1 MRLKSDLFC
10 AQAGVAE
17 TLAGV
22 QSGQPLTV
30 HMHGTGV
37 KGSGGPMDRAQAKNN
52 NAPEPGR
59 GTPLTLAVTGGK
71 GGVGK
76 TQVALNLALV
86 LARQGYRTLLLDGDV
101 ELANVNVML
110 GLYPGV
116 TLEHVV
122 LGERTLDEVVVPVAE
137 NLDLLPGASGVP
149 NCLELRES
157 ARDAFLQQLMGL
169 EQQYDRVIIDTAAG
183 LSSTS
188 LHMVAASHLT
198 AVVLTPDP
206 TSLTDAFSLLK
217 VLERK
222 GYRRTPSVIVNMA
235 QGATQAQAIY
245 RRFAAAVS
253 RYIGMQTHYL
263 GAIWRDETIAQSI
276 TTQRPVAMMA
286 PEDPSCR
293 QFWTLADMLSVR
305 WSQGVP
311 SANGFSRYWARLL
324 KRRDERRRDAA
335 AQQQRRSRGELNQ
348 WIKDFRQ
355 VLSGAGDDSLAQY
368 RAITGV
374 LEVLGEQVNED
385 TVEALQTGLAA
396 MAWEDASPA
405 VRHSA
410 AAHFQQLAH
419 YVKPPA
425 GTSPEEA
432 KALRGPAADD
442 SGGGSLDRLLD
453 SIREEREQDGNPG
466 SLRYLRNSA
475 GS

>member
-1 MRLKSDLFC
+1 
-10 AQAGVAE
+10 
-17 TLAGV
+17 
-22 QSGQPLTV
+22 
-30 HMHGTGV
+30 
-37 KGSGGPMDRAQAKNN
+37 MDRAEAQNN
-52 NAPEPGR
+52 NNTAESRR

-137 NLDLLPGASGVP
+137 NIDLLPGASGVP
-149 NCLELRES
+149 NCLELRDAS
-157 ARDAFLQQLMGL
+157 RDAFLQQLMQL

-324 KRRDERRRDAA
+324 QRRGERRREAA
-335 AQQQRRSRGELNQ
+335 VEQRQKSGGELNQ
-348 WIKDFRQ
+348 WLEDFRR
-355 VLSGAGDDSLAQY
+355 VLGAAGDDSLARY

-374 LEVLGEQVNED
+374 LEMLGEQVNED

-396 MAWEDASPA
+396 MDWEGASPA

-419 YVKPPA
+419 YVKPPV

-432 KALRGPAADD
+432 KALRSPD
-442 SGGGSLDRLLD
+442 SGDGSGGSLDRLLD
-453 SIREEREQDGNPG
+453 SIREEGEQDGG
-466 SLRYLRNSA
+466 SGGLHYLRNSA

>member
-1 MRLKSDLFC
+1 MIGSD
-10 AQAGVAE
+10 
-17 TLAGV
+17 
-22 QSGQPLTV
+22 
-30 HMHGTGV
+30 
-37 KGSGGPMDRAQAKNN
+37 GPMDRAELKNN
-52 NAPEPGR
+52 NTTASAPS
-59 GTPLTLAVTGGK
+59 TPLTLAVTGGK

-122 LGERTLDEVVVPVAE
+122 LGERSLAEVKVAVAE

-149 NCLELRES
+149 NCLELADSSRE
-157 ARDAFLQQLMGL
+157 AFLQELLQL

-188 LHMVAASHLT
+188 LHMVAASHLS
-198 AVVLTPDP
+198 AVVITPDP

-235 QGATQAQAIY
+235 LGATQAQAIY
-245 RRFAAAVS
+245 RRFSAAVS
-253 RYIGMQTHYL
+253 RYLGIQTHYL

-276 TTQRPVAMMA
+276 STQRPVAMME

-293 QFWTLADMLSVR
+293 QFWTLADMLAVR

-311 SANGFSRYWARLL
+311 SANGFSRYWSRLL
-324 KRRDERRRDAA
+324 ARRGEKRRKAA
-335 AQQQRRSRGELNQ
+335 AQQQRRTRSELNQ
-348 WIKDFRQ
+348 CIDDFRD
-355 VLSGAGDDSLAQY
+355 LLAGTGEDSIARY
-368 RAITGV
+368 RAITGI
-374 LEVLGEQVNED
+374 LEVLGEQVSED

-396 MAWEDASPA
+396 MAWEDAPPA

-410 AAHFQQLAH
+410 AAHFLQLAD
-419 YVKPPA
+419 YVKPPE
-425 GTSPEEA
+425 GTRPEEA
-432 KALRGPAADD
+432 RALHGQDPGDVT
-442 SGGGSLDRLLD
+442 GGSLDRLLGT
-453 SIREEREQDGNPG
+453 IREESESEEVAAGPP
-466 SLRYLRNSA
+466 YLRNSA

>member
-1 MRLKSDLFC
+1 
-10 AQAGVAE
+10 
-17 TLAGV
+17 
-22 QSGQPLTV
+22 
-30 HMHGTGV
+30 
-37 KGSGGPMDRAQAKNN
+37 MDRAEVQNN
-52 NAPEPGR
+52 STAEPRCGV
-59 GTPLTLAVTGGK
+59 PLTLAVTGGK

-86 LARQGYRTLLLDGDV
+86 LARQGYRTLLLDGDI

-122 LGERTLDEVVVPVAE
+122 LGERTLDEAVVPVTE

-149 NCLELRES
+149 NCLELRDS
-157 ARDAFLQQLMGL
+157 HRDAFLQELMQL

-235 QGATQAQAIY
+235 RGATQAQAIY
-245 RRFAAAVS
+245 RRFSAAVS

-276 TTQRPVAMMA
+276 TTQRPVAMME

-311 SANGFSRYWARLL
+311 SAKGFSRYWARLL
-324 KRRDERRRDAA
+324 ERRGEQRREAA
-335 AQQQRRSRGELNQ
+335 AQQLGRSRGELNH
-348 WIKDFRQ
+348 WIDDFRR
-355 VLSGAGDDSLAQY
+355 LLAEAGEDSHARY

-374 LEVLGEQVNED
+374 LEMLGEQVDED

-396 MAWEDASPA
+396 MAWEDASAA
-405 VRHSA
+405 VRRNA

-419 YVKPPA
+419 YVSPAA

-432 KALRGPAADD
+432 RAVQGADSAD
-442 SGGGSLDRLLD
+442 S
-453 SIREEREQDGNPG
+453 
-466 SLRYLRNSA
+466 
-475 GS
+475 

>member
-1 MRLKSDLFC
+1 
-10 AQAGVAE
+10 
-17 TLAGV
+17 
-22 QSGQPLTV
+22 
-30 HMHGTGV
+30 
-37 KGSGGPMDRAQAKNN
+37 MDRAEAQNN
-52 NAPEPGR
+52 NTPESGR
-59 GTPLTLAVTGGK
+59 GAPLTLAVTGGK

-149 NCLELRES
+149 NCLELRDS

-324 KRRDERRRDAA
+324 VRRDEKRRDAA

-355 VLSGAGDDSLAQY
+355 VLSGAGDDSLARY